1 MKDGPRGLYE
11 SRARP
16 AGKEAAMTTRREP
29 DPTDVVLSVP
39 VETVCRIIGT
49 ARRFD
54 LKGGSTDPGARAL
67 DDDDVAAVFEDR
79 ASDPV
84 ENELRSVISDLA
96 DDQQVDLVALVWL
109 GRDDGTS
116 EDWEETRR
124 TAAVQHTDRT
134 ADYLCGTPLLADH
147 LRAGLEAIGRDC
159 TDVEADQL

>member
-1 MKDGPRGLYE
+1 MP
-11 SRARP
+11 
-16 AGKEAAMTTRREP
+16 TRREP
-29 DPTDVVLSVP
+29 APADVVLSVP
-39 VETVCRIIGT
+39 LETVCRIVAT

-84 ENELRSVISDLA
+84 ETELRSAISDLA
-96 DDQQVDLVALVWL
+96 EDQQADLVALVWL
-109 GRDDGTS
+109 GRDDGTA

-124 TAAVQHTDRT
+124 LAAIQHNDRT

-147 LRAGLEAIGRDC
+147 LRAGLDAIGRDC
-159 TDVEADQL
+159 SAVEADQL